1 MALAVQKLDSG
12 INIINRDFV
21 GSRKLD
27 KNQEIVQ
34 YLNDSTLRIWYNDQK
49 EDYATHW
56 HNAIEIIMPVEGWY
70 DVTISNETFHIN
82 PGEIIFIPS
91 GSIHSL
97 HAPTTGARFIFLFDL
112 HFLEKLSGFT
122 SISTMLGKPIVI
134 RKETFLPIYDDIY
147 DLLIQM
153 RTEYF
158 SNTDFADIMI
168 YSHLLE
174 LFSLLGRYRITEMKL
189 SSTRIYKQK
198 EYIDKF
204 NEVLKYI
211 DEHYMENLCLES
223 IAYKAGFSKFHF
235 SRLFK
240 QYTNFTFNEYLTH
253 RRIKAA
259 SDLLAQPNLSIT
271 EVSLAVGFVSISTF
285 NRIFRQVNNCTP
297 SEYRRKHNPL
307 HRL

>member
-1 MALAVQKLDSG
+1 MVLAAQKLNSG
-12 INIINRDFV
+12 INIINKDFA
-21 GSRKLD
+21 GTRKL
-27 KNQEIVQ
+27 KQNQEIVQ
-34 YLNDSTLRIWYNDQK
+34 YLNDSTLRIWYNDQD
-49 EDYATHW
+49 EDYETHW
-56 HNAIEIIMPVEGWY
+56 HNAIEIIMPVEEWY
-70 DVTISNETFHIN
+70 EVTISEEKFHIT
-82 PGEIIFIPS
+82 PGEILIIPS
-91 GSIHSL
+91 SSLHSL
-97 HAPTTGARFIFLFDL
+97 HAPSKGARFIFLFDL

-122 SISTMLGKPIVI
+122 SISTILGKPIVI
-134 RKETFLPIYDDIY
+134 KKETFLPVYDDIY

-158 SNTDFADIMI
+158 SDSDFADIMI

-174 LFSLLGRYRITEMKL
+174 LFSLIGRYRISEMKL
-189 SSTRIYKQK
+189 SNTRIYKQK

-204 NEVLKYI
+204 NEVLEYI

-259 SDLLAQPNLSIT
+259 SDLLAMPDLSIT
-271 EVSLAVGFVSISTF
+271 EVSLAVGFASISTF
-285 NRIFRQVNNCTP
+285 NRIFRQVNKCTP